1 MSLMFS
7 NRIKKMEN
15 MLELIQNTL
24 QPIYLMDV
32 ENMSKLIYEYS
43 FPVFNKNC
51 ECNYFKKWWGCCY
64 VADKRKKFKKN
75 IKYKKNNQTCI
86 DLPMF

>member
-1 MSLMFS
+1 MCKGRDLDLQ
-7 NRIKKMEN
+7 NRPQIKKMEN

-75 IKYKKNNQTCI
+75 INLVI
-86 DLPMF
+86 FE